1 MGSEE
6 LVHTAVVLSNAGVSH
21 CPAVPGEKRPIG
33 SWKTLQE
40 NIIDPNDVKNLYV
53 GAENMGIITGRVSGG
68 DPRRSLEVIDFDDM
82 DVLRKMPEEVRAFMK
97 ARTYME
103 KSPHGVHTIYRYDCD
118 ETPAGNQKLACPP
131 DPKAKAWIET
141 RGEGGFL
148 IVAPS
153 PGYKRHFGDLSNP
166 GVLTRQERDWLIA
179 ECKKLDQ
186 SATAPAPKPRP
197 KPTTTVIVPAA
208 SGFSPGPVEDTPQEA
223 YNKNSERNGIAPLL
237 ERHGWTLDHVDP
249 TNEHWTRPE
258 KDSGTSATWNGKV
271 FYVFT
276 STCSLDPGAGYSA
289 FYVYAH
295 YEYGGDMS
303 TAALA
308 LEAQGVG
315 KLAKPS
321 EMMTSSWTISPT
333 TPSAE
338 TDSGSEPEV
347 PTFNGPSWAEVME
360 AIKGSPL
367 EVYIEE
373 VSNSIGNLSKE
384 IPLMHS
390 ILLAGLVM
398 ANNGSNGVDGS
409 LSVLSTVDLQP
420 IRMNVYGMSLC
431 TSGAGKGL
439 TSGCLRAMMTLLGIP
454 SLKGNSE
461 AAIAK
466 QSEDGKMFGLYH
478 APEIVK
484 LMSTRNVVA
493 VGICNC
499 LLEAFNSGEIH
510 WVTQPGGKT
519 KSIIQN
525 PAAPS
530 FMVEGQPDVFE
541 RVCHD
546 SNMSSGFLAR
556 FLVAMSKKPKRTR
569 VCRTGAADHV
579 RIMAAYQPYKSFPG
593 RIIRPVYQM
602 ELSEDVY
609 AGLDDAVCSAIDKLS
624 GEYIPKIASMLN
636 PAVSATGRIGL
647 DEMRRADVIAK
658 WFATRSVSMFGLV
671 HEDLKE
677 VKRARMERR
686 IFEQSGID
694 NVSLYKFLHVSV
706 ADFEKDYAPS
716 VLARGDVERR
726 QEGRFIRWYPKSALK
741 PFVPSMVTPVPD
753 PAATVPPVI
762 IPVPP
767 AANPLTNPTPSH
779 VEETSDK
786 REEGDFG
793 QGDF

>member
-1 MGSEE
+1 
-6 LVHTAVVLSNAGVSH
+6 
-21 CPAVPGEKRPIG
+21 
-33 SWKTLQE
+33 
-40 NIIDPNDVKNLYV
+40 
-53 GAENMGIITGRVSGG
+53 
-68 DPRRSLEVIDFDDM
+68 
-82 DVLRKMPEEVRAFMK
+82 
-97 ARTYME
+97 
-103 KSPHGVHTIYRYDCD
+103 
-118 ETPAGNQKLACPP
+118 
-131 DPKAKAWIET
+131 
-141 RGEGGFL
+141 
-148 IVAPS
+148 
-153 PGYKRHFGDLSNP
+153 
-166 GVLTRQERDWLIA
+166 
-179 ECKKLDQ
+179 
-186 SATAPAPKPRP
+186 
-197 KPTTTVIVPAA
+197 
-208 SGFSPGPVEDTPQEA
+208 
-223 YNKNSERNGIAPLL
+223 
-237 ERHGWTLDHVDP
+237 
-249 TNEHWTRPE
+249 
-258 KDSGTSATWNGKV
+258 
-271 FYVFT
+271 
-276 STCSLDPGAGYSA
+276 
-289 FYVYAH
+289 
-295 YEYGGDMS
+295 
-303 TAALA
+303 
-308 LEAQGVG
+308 
-315 KLAKPS
+315 
-321 EMMTSSWTISPT
+321 MMTSSWAISPT
-333 TPSAE
+333 TPS
-338 TDSGSEPEV
+338 TDSGSEPEA

-367 EVYIEE
+367 EVYVEE

-556 FLVAMSKKPKRTR
+556 FLVAMSKKPRKTR
-569 VCRTGAADHV
+569 VCRTGTADHMRV
-579 RIMAAYQPYKSFPG
+579 MGAYLPYKSFPG

-694 NVSLYKFLHVSV
+694 NVSLYKYLHVSV

-741 PFVPSMVTPVPD
+741 PFIPSMVTPVPD

-779 VEETSDK
+779 VEETSDN
-786 REEGDFG
+786 RDEGDFG